1 MIRTLVPVLSAI
13 VLAAGLCVAPLAEA
27 KASKRAKESEE
38 ARIKPQPVEAREDG
52 RFAEFIYNG
61 NQVFE
66 IAVGT
71 NSHLH
76 ILLDEGEEAR
86 HFMAKDKR
94 YWRWEADVDTKRSI
108 YVSAEAG
115 AQPTTATLRTTHGI
129 YEMTLRPA
137 DSGPVFRQVRFRHP
151 DVARQAAQNA
161 KLAEERATSERQR
174 READEL
180 PVNAAVEKLN
190 FGYSVKGDA
199 SFAPKRVF
207 DDGQVTYIHLGN
219 SQDMPALFE
228 NEPDG
233 SAKSVAY
240 TAKGSTL
247 IARRVMKS
255 FSLVVD
261 KTIVRVTAGA
271 GEAVGFR
278 WPWQP

>member
-1 MIRTLVPVLSAI
+1 MRTHLHAMTSVL
-13 VLAAGLCVAPLAEA
+13 LCVSCLLSPISHAKSA
-27 KASKRAKESEE
+27 KATKEVVE
-38 ARIKPQPVEAREDG
+38 ARVKPIPVEAREDA

-61 NQVFE
+61 SQVFD
-66 IAVGT
+66 IAVST
-71 NSHLH
+71 NAHLH

-108 YVSAEAG
+108 YVSAEPG

-129 YEMTLRPA
+129 YEMTLRPV

-151 DVARQAAQNA
+151 DVAREAAQNA
-161 KLAEERATSERQR
+161 KLAEERILAAKLQ

-180 PVNAAVEKLN
+180 PVNAAVDKLN
-190 FGYSVKGDA
+190 FSYVVKGDA
-199 SFAPKRVF
+199 PFAPKRVF

-228 NEPDG
+228 NNADG
-233 SAKSVAY
+233 TAKSVAY

-261 KTIVRVTAGA
+261 KAIVRVSAGT
-271 GEAVGFR
+271 GESAGFR